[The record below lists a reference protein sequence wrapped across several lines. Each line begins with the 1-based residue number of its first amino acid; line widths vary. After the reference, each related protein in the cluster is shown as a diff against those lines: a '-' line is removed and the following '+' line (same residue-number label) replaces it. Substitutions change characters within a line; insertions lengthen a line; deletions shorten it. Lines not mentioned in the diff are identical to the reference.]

1 MSGSLNGSCRAYLAS
16 ADFGEGEQVVGF
28 ASSISFPSGHF
39 KNAYREHRTVV
50 LPDFQ
55 GLGIGP
61 RISDIVAQIHIDDGK
76 KYFSRTAHPRFGGYR
91 DNSSLWKKTSKYR
104 KKRDDVASGKKRGD
118 GTYNFHSYNFDDSRV
133 CFSHEYIGKKTR
145 DWLDELEEAMI

>member
-1 MSGSLNGSCRAYLAS
+1 LAS

-28 ASSISFPSGHF
+28 VSTLSLPSGHI

-61 RISDIVAQIHIDDGK
+61 RISDAVAQIHIDEGK
-76 KYFSRTAHPRFGGYR
+76 RYYSRTAHPRFGLYR
-91 DNSSLWKKTSKYR
+91 DASPNWKKTCKYR
-104 KKRDDVASGKKRGD
+104 KQRDDAAKKKAKD
-118 GTYNFHSYNFDDSRV
+118 GGVNTFHAYNFDDSRV
-133 CFSHEYIGKKTR
+133 CFSHEYAGKRTP
-145 DWLDELEEAMI
+145 DWLTELEEL